1 MQTKNS
7 QKYIST
13 TQPTHHMQP
22 SLFRTKLLLLI
33 ALAWSMPPIVGLSVI
48 VYIEIFSFEQML
60 KIMMT
65 PLEPVFIVGTLAF
78 ALWYFDRLAKPL
90 VTYLGKPDCHGPEKI
105 NRILRAFPL
114 HFWSHFI
121 LYLLAAAVVTITSAE
136 LYTDFV
142 AEPVDWFRINLVAM
156 IVSILVGLPIFF
168 SIFNLFGE
176 LFGSIRLSRPVVTTK
191 TRVFLIGALVPLL
204 IDTMLVQYYWTRT
217 GYFSSE
223 TFIIWL
229 SLELVA
235 IAGALLFVRSFGQ
248 SLSPFES
255 LLSAPR
261 GPEEVPSSKLI
272 PASTDELGKLSQD
285 IRTLME
291 EQQVHRERLVLSNQ
305 LLKAIKSHDDMSPLL
320 AAIIDKSRALTGSD
334 TCFLGFL
341 DEHEK
346 NLSVVIYTGVDY
358 KADGHFSIPLDEPS
372 VFSDALQTNEISI
385 IQDTKNDPR
394 ANKKLVSRFGF
405 ESIFGAPLTS
415 GNKTTGVLACAYNSK
430 IQHIDQLN
438 LNVLSAF
445 AQEAALVDI
454 FARDLEE
461 KNRAEHAI
469 TKIMEGIST
478 ATGEQFFPVIARTM
492 CEILNADAILIGVLP
507 NDSNEHIESLAFYFD
522 GKPFPNLRYEL
533 KGTPCGT
540 VVGNETKSYT
550 SNVQQ
555 LFPDDVELTTMNIE
569 AYIGTPLFDSQ
580 NKPLGVQSAMFKHPV
595 KNPSFTESV
604 LRIFA
609 ARTSAEIERAH
620 NEEQIKHMAY
630 HDSLTKL
637 PNREL
642 LLDRLNQSLSHAK
655 RIDNHLAVLMID
667 LDHFK
672 SINDT
677 LGHPVGDELLIN
689 VGQRLHECIRN
700 EDTVARIGGD
710 EFIILLTDLGD
721 QDSALKHTTHIAEK
735 ICMQLMPSYEISDNN
750 LTVTPSIGIAL
761 FPDDG
766 DNPELLIKHADT
778 AMYQAKEQGRNNYQ
792 FFSST
797 MNAVAV
803 KRHEMLRDLHNA
815 LAENQFHLAYQPKA
829 SVLDNHV
836 IGAEALLRWIHPEKG
851 EILPKDFIPVAEET
865 GLIIPL
871 GNWVMQEACSIAS
884 TIWGFRKQCL
894 ITDRLSFNVSPLQFK
909 QPDFV
914 DVLER
919 TIQNSGTQPEC
930 IEIELTENVLI
941 HDIKVVKEKLGNL
954 KDLGVH
960 ISIDDFGTGYSSLR
974 YLQQLPID
982 TIKIDYSF
990 VQNIARHP
998 SDAAIVETIIAMARH
1013 MKMQTIA
1020 EGVENNEQLKTLAKY
1035 GCQGYQ
1041 GFLYSKPMSA
1051 DEFIIFM
1058 QNADKL
1064 ESLFG
1069 S

>member
-1 MQTKNS
+1 MHTQNS
-7 QKYIST
+7 QKYFRT
-13 TQPTHHMQP
+13 KQPMQHMP
-22 SLFRTKLLLLI
+22 SSLFRKKLLLLI
-33 ALAWSMPPIVGLSVI
+33 TLAWSMPPIVGLSVI
-48 VYIEIFSFEQML
+48 VYIEIFNFEQML
-60 KIMMT
+60 TIMMT
-65 PLEPVFIVGTLAF
+65 PLEPVFIVGTLVF
-78 ALWYFDRLAKPL
+78 ALWYFDQLVKPL
-90 VTYLGKPDCHGPEKI
+90 TTYLDKPEYPEPAKI
-105 NRILRAFPL
+105 NIILQNFPL
-114 HFWSHFI
+114 HFWAHFI
-121 LYLLAAAVVTITSAE
+121 LYLLAAAAVTITSAE

-176 LFGSIRLSRPVVTTK
+176 VFGSIRLLRPVVTIR

-204 IDTMLVQYYWTRT
+204 IDTMLVQYYWART
-217 GYFSSE
+217 GYFSTE

-229 SLELVA
+229 SLEIVA

-255 LLSAPR
+255 LLSAAR
-261 GPEEVPSSKLI
+261 GPEDLPSSKLI

-285 IRTLME
+285 IRILME

-320 AAIIDKSRALTGSD
+320 AAIIDKSRVRTGSD
-334 TCFLGFL
+334 TCFLGYV

-346 NLSVVIYTGVDY
+346 DLSVVIYTGADY

-372 VFSDALQTNEISI
+372 VFSEALHTNEISI
-385 IQDTKNDPR
+385 IHDAKNDPR
-394 ANKKLVSRFGF
+394 ASKELATRFGF

-415 GNKTTGVLACAYNSK
+415 GNRTTGVLACAYNSR
-430 IQHIDQLN
+430 IQHIDQLE
-438 LNVLSAF
+438 LNILGAF
-445 AQEAALVDI
+445 AQEAALVNL

-469 TKIMEGIST
+469 TRIMDGIST
-478 ATGEQFFPVIARTM
+478 ATGEQFFPAIARTM
-492 CEILNADAILIGVLP
+492 CEILNADAVLIGVLP
-507 NDSNEHIESLAFYFD
+507 SESNEQIESLAFYVD
-522 GKPFPNLRYEL
+522 GKPVHNLKYKL
-533 KGTPCGT
+533 KGTPCNT
-540 VVGNETKSYT
+540 VVGKETKSYT

-555 LFPDDVELTTMNIE
+555 LFPDDIELKTMNIE

-580 NKPLGVQSAMFKHPV
+580 NKPLGVQSAMFRHPV
-595 KNPSFTESV
+595 NNPLFTESV

-689 VGQRLHECIRN
+689 VGQRLHKCIRN
-700 EDTVARIGGD
+700 EDTIARIGGD

-735 ICMQLMPSYEISDNN
+735 ICLQLMPSYKISGNN

-792 FFSST
+792 FFSTT

-803 KRHEMLRDLHNA
+803 KRHEMLGDLHNA
-815 LAENQFHLAYQPKA
+815 LAENQFHLAFQPKV
-829 SVLDNHV
+829 SILDNSV

-851 EILPKDFIPVAEET
+851 EILPMDFIPIAEET
-865 GLIIPL
+865 GLIITL
-871 GNWVMQEACSIAS
+871 GNWVMQEACNIAS
-884 TIWGFRKQCL
+884 KIWGIQKQCH

-914 DVLER
+914 DVLKQ
-919 TIQNSGTQPEC
+919 TIQNCGTQPEC

-941 HDIKVVKEKLGNL
+941 HDIEIVKEKLGDL
-954 KDLGVH
+954 KDLGIH

-990 VQNIARHP
+990 IQNIASNS

-1020 EGVENNEQLKTLAKY
+1020 EGVENNEQLETLAKQ

-1041 GFLYSKPMSA
+1041 GFLYSQPMSA
-1051 DEFIIFM
+1051 NEFIMFM
-1058 QNADKL
+1058 QNSDKL
-1064 ESLFG
+1064 ESLLG